1 MITETIINFDA
12 IMPYLICLAGF
23 ILLGIII
30 FLLHNLGGLKLFS
43 NHDNKLVGQFVDKFP
58 LVSPEF
64 MKKSAKAQNIENN
77 QEIQEINER
86 LEHLEIY
93 VKELNKKIE
102 NKLEIILKEL
112 NRG

>member
-1 MITETIINFDA
+1 MNIDVNFTY
-12 IMPYLICLAGF
+12 ILIFLILAVA
-23 ILLGIII
+23 I
-30 FLLHNLGGLKLFS
+30 FLLHNLGGLNIFS
-43 NHDNKLVGQFVDKFP
+43 KHDNKLTSQFLDRFP
-58 LVSPEF
+58 LVSAEF

-86 LEHLEIY
+86 LEHLELY
-93 VKELNKKIE
+93 VKELNEKIE